1 MATPLSHPSKPHPV
15 TKRAT
20 RLRVLARLGRP
31 GATSRTQRE
40 RFEHERKALAD
51 RFTKAFSTSPDC
63 MAINRLEDGVYL
75 DINEGFTRTTG
86 YTREELMGRSSREE
100 DLCLWVHN
108 ADRERLVQGILATGE
123 VVDLEAE
130 FRMKDGTIIVGLM
143 SCKRLEFEDV
153 ACIISSTR
161 NITPLRR
168 AEEERRELQAQLHQA
183 QKLESLGALAGGVA
197 HDMNNVLGAILSLA
211 SARSAQLGPDHAMTQ
226 AFETIVKAC
235 LRGRGVVRSLLYFAR
250 RDLQEICPV
259 DLNTLVQEVV
269 QLLAHT
275 TLQRMNLET
284 RLEPS
289 LWPIQGDAGALSHAL
304 MNLCVNAMDAM
315 PRGGDLRLETRNLPD
330 GRVQVGVT
338 DTGEGMSEE
347 VQFRAVEPFF
357 TTKPVGKGTG
367 LGLAMVFGTMEA
379 HGGGLAIQSRPGA
392 GTSVTLTFPA
402 DRPAAEPEPA
412 AAPGV
417 PHLAGKPLAIL
428 LVDDD
433 EFILE
438 SVEFM
443 LGLCGH
449 QVQTAQDGPSA
460 LAILD
465 GFPARRAVDLIVLD
479 LNMPGMTGAETLAR
493 ILALRAG
500 QAVLLAS
507 GYHDGAIADL
517 LADRPSVGF
526 IQKPFS
532 MDEFQ
537 AKLQDMGV
545 TGP

>member
-1 MATPLSHPSKPHPV
+1 MATPASPPDRQGPV
-15 TKRAT
+15 TN
-20 RLRVLARLGRP
+20 RVTLTELLARLLRP
-31 GATSRTQRE
+31 GEARRRQRE
-40 RFEHERKALAD
+40 QFDHERRTLAD

-63 MAINRLEDGVYL
+63 MAINRMDDGVYL

-86 YTREELMGRSSREE
+86 YTREDLLGRSSREE
-100 DLCLWVHN
+100 DLSIWVNN
-108 ADRERLVQGILATGE
+108 ADRERLVQGIRNTGE
-123 VVDLEAE
+123 VVDLEAQ
-130 FRMKDGTIIVGLM
+130 FRMKDGSIIVGLM

-161 NITPLRR
+161 NITPLRQ
-168 AEEERRELQAQLHQA
+168 AEEERRTLQAQLHQA

-211 SARSAQLGPDHAMTQ
+211 SARASQLGPNHAMAQT
-226 AFETIVKAC
+226 FETIVKAC

-250 RDLQEICPV
+250 RDLQEISPV
-259 DLNTLVQEVV
+259 DLNALIQEVV

-275 TLQRMNLET
+275 TLQRMTLAT
-284 RLEPS
+284 ALEPG

-315 PRGGDLRLETRNLPD
+315 PGGGNLRLATRNLPD
-330 GRVQVGVT
+330 GRVQVIVT
-338 DTGEGMSEE
+338 DDGEGMSEA

-367 LGLAMVFGTMEA
+367 LGLAMVYGTMEA
-379 HGGGLAIQSRPGA
+379 HGGGLEIRSQPGA

-402 DRPAAEPEPA
+402 DVAAAGSELA

-417 PHLAGKPLAIL
+417 QQAADQPLTIL

-433 EFILE
+433 EFILD

-449 QVQTAQDGPSA
+449 QVTTAQDGRSA
-460 LAILD
+460 LAFLD
-465 GFPARRAVDLIVLD
+465 QRSAGQAVDLIVLD
-479 LNMPGMTGAETLAR
+479 LNMPGMTGAETLGR
-493 ILALRAG
+493 ILTLRPG
-500 QAVLLAS
+500 QRVLLAS
-507 GYHDGAIADL
+507 GYHDGEIAEL
-517 LADRPSVGF
+517 LVDRPTVGF

-532 MDEFQ
+532 MDEVQ
-537 AKLQDMGV
+537 AKILELNAIA
-545 TGP
+545 P